1 MATIDRLANASADCI
16 HISNGK
22 LLNRRLFDFYV
33 SEWFILQFL
42 VQQDNIE
49 TAPLAKL
56 AECKLKIRRSLVL
69 ARRYGQSPNLGE
81 IWQIYAPFSQ

>member
-1 MATIDRLANASADCI
+1 MQ
-16 HISNGK
+16 
-22 LLNRRLFDFYV
+22 FYFYV
-33 SEWFILQFL
+33 SERFILQFL

-69 ARRYGQSPNLGE
+69 AR
-81 IWQIYAPFSQ
+81 